1 MRQHAMQYLCVALTD
16 EQKWW
21 VLVRRVPQH
30 HGHSSVAPS
39 VETTVKHINQFVYGG
54 IKAGV
59 HPQLIANNSAPVAP
73 SVEKSGGPTNLW
85 GLNVPLNR
93 AK

>member
-1 MRQHAMQYLCVALTD
+1 MRQHAMQYLCVALPD

-30 HGHSSVAPS
+30 HGHS
-39 VETTVKHINQFVYGG
+39 
-54 IKAGV
+54 
-59 HPQLIANNSAPVAP
+59 PVAP